1 MDDFMEFNRILVP
14 VKGAS
19 VDTETIK
26 LACSFARKSK
36 GKIWAVY
43 VIPVKRFL
51 PLDAEI
57 ESEITKAE
65 SVLDSMEEFGDK
77 EGCEVTTDLIQS
89 RDVGPAI
96 IDEANEQDVNLIV
109 IGSSYKRRFGQ
120 FSLGEVIPYVLKN
133 APCPV
138 ILYHQPPEKA

>member
-1 MDDFMEFNRILVP
+1 MEYNRILVP
-14 VKGAS
+14 VKGAP
-19 VDTETIK
+19 VDNEAIK

-57 ESEITKAE
+57 EPEITRAE
-65 SVLDSMEEFGDK
+65 SVLDDMEEFGDK

-96 IDEANEQDVNLIV
+96 IDAATEQDIDLIV
-109 IGSSYKRRFGQ
+109 IGSGYKRHFGQ
-120 FSLGEVIPYVLKN
+120 FTLGEVIPYVLKN
-133 APCPV
+133 ASCPV
-138 ILYHQPPEKA
+138 ILYQNPAGKAEA